1 MSIYIELSFIR
12 NVLSCNKYNDDLEK
26 LLISIQMEVSYQEHP
41 QYKFMYEMINL
52 ANEEIKNKNY
62 ILASYDLGLIHN
74 FPKDDISKWNEKYFY
89 SAEFLDYCDN
99 LGELNKIKKIKI
111 VMRLISTY
119 LIVIP

>member
-1 MSIYIELSFIR
+1 MHDR
-12 NVLSCNKYNDDLEK
+12 NVLSRNKYNDDLEK